1 MPYSFHWSVIGRG
14 WPALA
19 RGLHVTFEVTAVALV
34 AGLCLGLL
42 LAVCRLSRSRWLA
55 ASARGYVTAFRSVPL
70 PVVLLVFFLVV
81 PQLLVALL
89 HLPPRT
95 DIRLVSA
102 LVAFSLVEA
111 AYYAEIVRAGINAVP
126 AGQAHA
132 AHALGM
138 TPGQSMRF
146 VVLPQAFR
154 VILPLLLTQAI
165 ILFQDSSLVYVIGL
179 GDFFTI
185 ASNVGARD
193 GTTVELI
200 VFAGACYF
208 CICTVLS
215 AVVRRLQVR
224 LDGVHGGSASG
235 SSG

>member
-1 MPYSFHWSVIGRG
+1 MPYHFHWAIIGRD

-19 RGLHVTFEVTAVALV
+19 RGLHITFEVTAVALV
-34 AGLCLGLL
+34 AGLCLGVL

-55 ASARGYVTAFRSVPL
+55 AFARGYVTVFRSVPL
-70 PVVLLVFFLVV
+70 AVVLLTFFLVV

-102 LVAFSLVEA
+102 LIAFSLFEA

-126 AGQAHA
+126 PGQAHA
-132 AHALGM
+132 ARALGL
-138 TPGQSMRF
+138 TRGQSMRF
-146 VVLPQAFR
+146 VVLPQAFSA
-154 VILPLLLTQAI
+154 ILPLLLTQAI

-193 GTTVELI
+193 GMTVELI

-208 CICTVLS
+208 CVCTLLS
-215 AVVRRLQVR
+215 AIVRRLQIR
-224 LDGVHGGSASG
+224 SG
-235 SSG
+235 STSTARATSVTG

>member
-1 MPYSFHWSVIGRG
+1 
-14 WPALA
+14 
-19 RGLHVTFEVTAVALV
+19 
-34 AGLCLGLL
+34 
-42 LAVCRLSRSRWLA
+42 
-55 ASARGYVTAFRSVPL
+55 VPL
-70 PVVLLVFFLVV
+70 AVVLLAFFLVM

-102 LVAFSLVEA
+102 LIAFSLFEA

-126 AGQAHA
+126 PGQAHA
-132 AHALGM
+132 ARALGM

-154 VILPLLLTQAI
+154 AILPLLLTQAI

-208 CICTVLS
+208 CVCTLLS
-215 AVVRRLQVR
+215 AIVRRLQIR
-224 LDGVHGGSASG
+224 LGSTSAGKAMSVTG
-235 SSG
+235 